1 MYYTT
6 DTVHFMN
13 LCFEV
18 NVCKPRPNP
27 QAPTFHHSIPFVAHK
42 RLTTTSAPLR
52 SVRVRPS
59 IILAEIDRINNK
71 VRPSLAYQPTE
82 DFLNSRSSVVSLF
95 PPLYTGI
102 TSAPQSFDDET
113 RSIRA
118 QTAALLKRIHEP
130 LPRASRPLP
139 VILSRYQLDDYEP
152 RATWYQPTV
161 IWYPRQHGARYQP
174 HVTWYLP
181 HETKYPHVIRY
192 PHETRYHHVTRYPY
206 ENRYQPDPRA
216 TLDKMPEVPSTLVT
230 VLTYEDTPIP
240 HRITSDAYINRM
252 LNSTRNVQ
260 KDIINMSHY
269 NDAASRSLGKLLDY
283 IRIRSSLRWSKVQGE
298 GHI

>member
-1 MYYTT
+1 MK
-6 DTVHFMN
+6 

-269 NDAASRSLGKLLDY
+269 NDAASRSLGTAEQ
-283 IRIRSSLRWSKVQGE
+283 VE
-298 GHI
+298 A